1 MEEDEDVVFMYT
13 VAEGPCSKSHGFNA
27 AKLAGLPE
35 EIISNGRKVA
45 EKFEKDQDNLLKLN
59 EILCIWNK
67 SSLSYLKWSLGTN
80 GFIIMAGNTCLE
92 NTKIF
97 TLRKKY
103 MNTMR
108 IETYCTHAHF
118 SICQNWNRNIFV

>member
-13 VAEGPCSKSHGFNA
+13 VAEGPSSKSHGFNA

-59 EILCIWNK
+59 EILCI
-67 SSLSYLKWSLGTN
+67 
-80 GFIIMAGNTCLE
+80 
-92 NTKIF
+92 
-97 TLRKKY
+97 
-103 MNTMR
+103 
-108 IETYCTHAHF
+108 
-118 SICQNWNRNIFV
+118 